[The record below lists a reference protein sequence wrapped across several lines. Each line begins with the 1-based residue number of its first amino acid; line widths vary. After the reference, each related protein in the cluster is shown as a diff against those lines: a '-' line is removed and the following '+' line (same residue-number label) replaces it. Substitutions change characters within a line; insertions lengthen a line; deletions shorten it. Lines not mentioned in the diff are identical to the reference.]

1 MASPAIHRPRLEAL
15 LDRALG
21 HRLTLV
27 IAETGFGKST
37 LLRSW
42 CTGINATMHV
52 VTREDRDLSRF
63 TGTVVDALRLRVPDL
78 PRGIAVSIDAGEQSP
93 ETDGAADSRTDA
105 AAEALGSALAQHLFR
120 DVTLVLDN
128 VDALGGS
135 PSERFLAGLIRHAPP
150 LLHIVLAGR
159 ITPVVPLERLRE
171 RGDVVEIHGS
181 DLALTE
187 DEVAE
192 IVAAA
197 LGDDAHHVAA
207 AVRDATAGWPVA
219 VRLTVEALRR
229 EPPDRR
235 AADPALAG
243 DVQVTSLVGSFL
255 DHESPDSRRL
265 LAVAALFDEV
275 TADLLLT
282 LGVAAAE
289 PLDSLARRGLFLDPG
304 PTGPGWYRLH
314 AVARD
319 VLQARGEVT
328 GSDAAR
334 LRVAAAE
341 WFAAQGHPAAALRA
355 LERTGRSDAI
365 APLLESSGARLLDQ
379 GYADAVT
386 AAVDAL
392 PPHVRSPAIERLA
405 GEAHQLRGRW
415 QEALACYRTAAP
427 GHTALDP
434 GLGWRMALIHYLRG
448 ELTTALDVCA
458 RVELGDHPTRDS
470 ALLLA
475 WRASAEWKLGD
486 VEACGRSVTTALH
499 HATEVDDARA
509 LAAVHTVLGM
519 LAVSE
524 GDRRANDAHYLKAV
538 EYAERAGDVRQIVR
552 IRCNRG
558 SHLVEEGDYLEA
570 LAELDIAVRLADLSG
585 FVAFG
590 ALALSNRGEANLG
603 LGRLEEAHRD
613 LRGAVEMFSGLESSI
628 VAYPLVALGKLQHL
642 GGATDAARESLA
654 RALRAAEDAGDVQ
667 ASVIALAG
675 LARVLTADEPS
686 HARKMAELAV
696 ELGPGVGFV
705 EALLAM
711 GWAAVRAADVDTA
724 RSSAIRAEAT
734 ARARRDR
741 AGAAEALTLLAEVTA
756 DDREAIDLAVR
767 AASGCE
773 QIGDVVGVAR
783 AELARA
789 ARLDPDAAAPVLE
802 RVRARMQA
810 IGCRLLDARA
820 ADLETRVT
828 TNAVDGVDG
837 VDGAHPPVRIE
848 TLGGFRVVVRGT
860 PVPASAWRSMKA
872 RTLLKVLVS
881 RRGRAVSREQLMDLL
896 WPGERP
902 GALGNRFN
910 VVVSTVRAVLDPE
923 RSEGDVILAD
933 AESVRLAVEDVTVDV
948 EEFLADA
955 AEGLRLARIGDDSAR
970 SVLER
975 AEARFVGDYLEEDP
989 YDDWALALREEA
1001 RTAYRE
1007 VAAAL
1012 AQHARA
1018 DDRFD
1023 EAVRYLLRMLEHD
1036 PYDEGAHLTLIA
1048 VLAEAGRHGEARRHY
1063 RAYCARMDELGVEAE
1078 PFHAA

>member
-52 VTREDRDLSRF
+52 IAREDRDLSRF
-63 TGTVVDALRLRVPDL
+63 SGAVVDALRLRVPDL
-78 PRGIAVSIDAGEQSP
+78 PRGITVSIDAGERSP
-93 ETDGAADSRTDA
+93 ENDGAADSRTDA

-135 PSERFLAGLIRHAPP
+135 SSERFLAGLIRHAPP

-159 ITPVVPLERLRE
+159 TTPAVPFDRLRE

-197 LGDDAHHVAA
+197 LGEGAPHVTH

-235 AADPALAG
+235 AADLSLAG
-243 DVQVTSLVGSFL
+243 DVQVTSLVSSFL
-255 DHESPDSRRL
+255 DHESSDSRRL
-265 LAVAALFDEV
+265 LAVAGLFDEV
-275 TADLLLT
+275 TADLLFT

-289 PLDSLARRGLFLDPG
+289 HLDSLARRGLFLDPG

-319 VLQARGEVT
+319 VLQGRGEVT
-328 GSDAAR
+328 RSDAAR

-386 AAVDAL
+386 DAVDAL

-415 QEALACYRTAAP
+415 QAALACYRAAAR
-427 GHTALDP
+427 GQSILDP

-458 RVELGDHPTRDS
+458 RVELGARPTRDS

-499 HATEVDDARA
+499 HATEVDDAQA

-613 LRGAVEMFSGLESSI
+613 LRGAVEMFTGLESSV

-642 GGATDAARESLA
+642 GGAKDAARESLA
-654 RALRAAEDAGDVQ
+654 RALRAAEDAGDIQ
-667 ASVIALAG
+667 ARVIALAG
-675 LARVLTADEPS
+675 LARVLAADEPS
-686 HARKMAELAV
+686 RARKLAELAV
-696 ELGPGVGFV
+696 DLGRGVGFV
-705 EALLAM
+705 EALLAT
-711 GWAAVRAADVDTA
+711 GWAAVRTADVDDA
-724 RSSAIRAEAT
+724 RSYAIRAEAT
-734 ARARRDR
+734 ARTRRDR

-756 DDREAIDLAVR
+756 DDREAIALAAT
-767 AASGCE
+767 AAAGCE

-789 ARLDPDAAAPVLE
+789 ARLDADAAAPVLE
-802 RVRARMQA
+802 RVRARMQT

-820 ADLETRVT
+820 ADVEARAT
-828 TNAVDGVDG
+828 TNALEGVD
-837 VDGAHPPVRIE
+837 ARIRIE
-848 TLGGFRVVVRGT
+848 TLGAFRVVVRGAA
-860 PVPASAWRSMKA
+860 VPASAWRSMKA
-872 RTLLKVLVS
+872 RTLLKILVS

-896 WPGERP
+896 WPGEHP

-923 RSEGDVILAD
+923 RSEGDVIVAD
-933 AESVRLAVEDVTVDV
+933 AESVRLAVEEVTVDV
-948 EEFLADA
+948 EEFLAHA
-955 AEGLRLARIGDDSAR
+955 AEGLRLERVGGAEARR
-970 SVLER
+970 VLER
-975 AEARFVGDYLEEDP
+975 AEVRFVGDYLEEDP
-989 YDDWALALREEA
+989 YDDWAMALREEA

-1023 EAVRYLLRMLEHD
+1023 EAVRYLLRMLERD

>member
-1 MASPAIHRPRLEAL
+1 MASPAIHRPRLEAQ

-52 VTREDRDLSRF
+52 IAREDRDLSRF
-63 TGTVVDALRLRVPDL
+63 CGTMVDALRLRVPDL
-78 PRGIAVSIDAGEQSP
+78 PRGITVSIDAGERSP
-93 ETDGAADSRTDA
+93 EHDEAADSRTDA

-128 VDALGGS
+128 VDALDGS
-135 PSERFLAGLIRHAPP
+135 SSERFLAGLVRHAPP

-159 ITPVVPLERLRE
+159 TIPAVPLERLRE
-171 RGDVVEIHGS
+171 RGDIVEIHGS

-192 IVAAA
+192 LVAAA
-197 LGDDAHHVAA
+197 LGEGAHHVAH

-219 VRLTVEALRR
+219 VRLTIEALRR

-243 DVQVTSLVGSFL
+243 DVQVTSLVSSFL
-255 DHESPDSRRL
+255 DHEPPDSRRL

-275 TADLLLT
+275 TADLLLA
-282 LGVAAAE
+282 LGVAVAA

-304 PTGPGWYRLH
+304 PTGPGWFRVH

-319 VLQARGEVT
+319 VLRSRSEVT
-328 GSDAAR
+328 SADAAR
-334 LRVAAAE
+334 LQVAAAE
-341 WFAAQGHPAAALRA
+341 WFAAEGHPAAALRA

-386 AAVDAL
+386 SAVDAL
-392 PPHVRSPAIERLA
+392 PPHLRSPAIERLA

-415 QEALACYRTAAP
+415 QAALACYRAAAS
-427 GHTALDP
+427 GQSILDP

-448 ELTTALDVCA
+448 ELTTALEVCS
-458 RVELGDHPTRDS
+458 RVESSDQPTRDS

-499 HATEVDDARA
+499 HAAEVDDAQA

-613 LRGAVEMFSGLESSI
+613 LRGAVEMFTGLESSM

-654 RALRAAEDAGDVQ
+654 RALRIAEGAGDAQ
-667 ASVIALAG
+667 ASVVALAG

-686 HARKMAELAV
+686 RARELAELAV

-705 EALLAM
+705 EALLAS
-711 GWAAVRAADVDTA
+711 GWVAVRTADVDAA
-724 RSSAIRAEAT
+724 RSFAIRAEKT

-741 AGAAEALTLLAEVTA
+741 AGAAEALALLAGVTA
-756 DDREAIDLAVR
+756 DDRQAITLAAR
-767 AASGCE
+767 AAAACE

-789 ARLDPDAAAPVLE
+789 ARLEADAAAPVLE

-810 IGCRLLDARA
+810 IGCRLLDASA
-820 ADLETRVT
+820 ADLEVRVN
-828 TNAVDGVDG
+828 TNAVDGADVRI
-837 VDGAHPPVRIE
+837 RIE
-848 TLGGFRVVVRGT
+848 TLGAFRVVVRGAA
-860 PVPASAWRSMKA
+860 VPASAWRSMKA
-872 RTLLKVLVS
+872 RTLLKILVS

-902 GALGNRFN
+902 NALGNRFN
-910 VVVSTVRAVLDPE
+910 VIVSTVRAVLDPL

-933 AESVRLAVEDVTVDV
+933 AESVRLAAEEVTVDV
-948 EEFLADA
+948 EEFLVDA
-955 AEGLRLARIGDDSAR
+955 AEGLRLARIGGDDAR
-970 SVLER
+970 RVLER
-975 AEARFVGDYLEEDP
+975 AEARFAGDYLEEDP
-989 YDDWALALREEA
+989 YDDWAMALRDEA

-1012 AQHARA
+1012 AHHARA
-1018 DDRFD
+1018 NDRFD

-1036 PYDEGAHLTLIA
+1036 PFDEGAHLALISA
-1048 VLAEAGRHGEARRHY
+1048 LAEAGRHGEARRHY